1 MFASEC
7 TDAGGRG
14 VVRIDAD
21 GMLTPFAGNGK
32 PEWSGDG
39 GPATEAGLYCPFEMR
54 IGPDGALY
62 LADHGNNRI
71 RRIGTDG
78 IITTIAGSGAAGVDQ
93 GSYSGDGGPATS
105 ATLQEP
111 SGIAFDAVG
120 NLYIGDRDNDR
131 IRKIDLHGVIT
142 TIAGDG
148 KIGAPV
154 DGGPA
159 VSAHLAKPRGLIVDA
174 DGNILFAESWNHR
187 IRKIDAAGTIST
199 IAGNGHNGY
208 SGDGGPAA
216 SATIMNPMSIAIDHD
231 GNLVF
236 GDTEANVIRRIDRD
250 GTITTIAG
258 TGGDGPTGSG
268 GPALD
273 AALGTSGDPD
283 FDIGQLEFDAA
294 GVLYFV
300 HRNRLSRIDMHGIIT
315 TVAGSLS

>member
-7 TDAGGRG
+7 TDAGGKG
-14 VVRIDAD
+14 VVRIDAQ

-54 IGPDGALY
+54 IGPDRALY

-148 KIGAPV
+148 KIGAPG

-174 DGNILFAESWNHR
+174 EGNILFAESWNHR
-187 IRKIDAAGTIST
+187 IRKIDAAGIIST
-199 IAGNGHNGY
+199 IAGTGHNGS
-208 SGDGGPAA
+208 SGDGGPAT

-231 GNLVF
+231 GNVVF
-236 GDTEANVIRRIDRD
+236 GDTEANVIRRIGRD

-258 TGGDGPTGSG
+258 TGGDGPSGSG

-273 AALGTSGDPD
+273 AALGTSGDTD
-283 FDIGQLEFDAA
+283 FDIGQLEFDDA
-294 GVLYFV
+294 GDLYFV
-300 HRNRLSRIDMHGIIT
+300 HRNRLSRIDADGIIT
-315 TVAGSLS
+315 TVAGSVS

>member
-159 VSAHLAKPRGLIVDA
+159 VSAHLAKPAGGSDEARG
-174 DGNILFAESWNHR
+174 S
-187 IRKIDAAGTIST
+187 AARLTS
-199 IAGNGHNGY
+199 H
-208 SGDGGPAA
+208 AA
-216 SATIMNPMSIAIDHD
+216 VP
-231 GNLVF
+231 
-236 GDTEANVIRRIDRD
+236 
-250 GTITTIAG
+250 
-258 TGGDGPTGSG
+258 
-268 GPALD
+268 
-273 AALGTSGDPD
+273 
-283 FDIGQLEFDAA
+283 
-294 GVLYFV
+294 
-300 HRNRLSRIDMHGIIT
+300 
-315 TVAGSLS
+315 